1 MASFLNMLKNNKE
14 KIYFVVFSF
23 LFAFI
28 IYYATKSV
36 NYFLFAAPL
45 VVIFAYF
52 SLVDYKRLWYLTVFL
67 MPLSITDSEFFGKL
81 AGVTFPTDFLAI
93 MLTGLLLFKLASE
106 RGWKLPFGGHP
117 IPIIIG
123 FQVLW
128 MIFSAVPSSM
138 PIVSWKYIAA
148 YVWLL
153 GGFFFMPLMLF
164 REKKVMFRFFQ
175 LIIIAVTIAF
185 TIIMALYVGTG
196 RNPFGLRFNPGPFFV
211 DHTVFGAF
219 TSMWVPVLVLL
230 SFAGKLKP
238 RERMLARFGLVVFI
252 TALFFSYS
260 RGAWAS
266 CVASL
271 LLMGVVLMGKWA
283 RRFLLPT
290 LMLGMLAGLF
300 VWYANQSAPVK
311 NNSVSR
317 KNLSEHIASMTN
329 FRTDDSNRERINRWY
344 CAWEMFKDRPMFG
357 FGPGTY
363 SFQYGNFQKS
373 RTRTY
378 VSTNR
383 GDNGTAHNEFLLSLS
398 ESGWP
403 GPIIL
408 IFLFAV
414 PFLRALR
421 GYNRASK
428 QNTRLL
434 YLACAMGLMA
444 YDIHAFVNNF
454 LDQDKVGGTYLV
466 LLAIITAL
474 DIYFLPEEID
484 LPQES
489 IKMVRAV

>member
-1 MASFLNMLKNNKE
+1 MASFLDILKKNKE
-14 KIYFVVFSF
+14 KIYFVVFS
-23 LFAFI
+23 LIFALVVWF
-28 IYYATKSV
+28 ATKSV
-36 NYFLFAAPL
+36 NLFLFAVPL
-45 VVIFAYF
+45 VVIFGYF
-52 SLVDYKRLWYLTVFL
+52 SLVDYKWLWYLTVFL
-67 MPLSITDSEFFGKL
+67 MPLSITESEFFGKL

-93 MLTGLLLFKLASE
+93 MLLGLLLFKLASE
-106 RGWKLPFGGHP
+106 RNWKLPFGSHP

-123 FQVLW
+123 LQVLW
-128 MIFSAVPSSM
+128 MIFAAVPSSM
-138 PIVSWKYIAA
+138 PIVSWKYITA

-153 GGFFFMPLMLF
+153 GGFFFLPLLLF

-175 LIIIAVTIAF
+175 LIVVSFTMAF
-185 TIIMALYVGTG
+185 VIIMTLYVGSG

-230 SFAGKLKP
+230 SFAGELKR
-238 RERMLARFGLVVFI
+238 RERLLARFGLIVFI

-271 LLMGVVLMGKWA
+271 LLMGVILMGKWA
-283 RRFLLPT
+283 RKFLLPT
-290 LMLGMLAGLF
+290 MMLGMLAGLF

-317 KNLSEHIASMTN
+317 KNLSEHIASVTN

-383 GDNGTAHNEFLLSLS
+383 GDNGTAHNEFLLALS

-428 QNTRLL
+428 RNTRLL

-474 DIYFLPEEID
+474 DIYYLPKEKG

-489 IKMVRAV
+489 VKMVRAV

>member
-1 MASFLNMLKNNKE
+1 
-14 KIYFVVFSF
+14 
-23 LFAFI
+23 
-28 IYYATKSV
+28 
-36 NYFLFAAPL
+36 
-45 VVIFAYF
+45 
-52 SLVDYKRLWYLTVFL
+52 
-67 MPLSITDSEFFGKL
+67 
-81 AGVTFPTDFLAI
+81 
-93 MLTGLLLFKLASE
+93 
-106 RGWKLPFGGHP
+106 
-117 IPIIIG
+117 
-123 FQVLW
+123 
-128 MIFSAVPSSM
+128 M
-138 PIVSWKYIAA
+138 PIVSWKYITA

-153 GGFFFMPLMLF
+153 GGFFFLPMLLF
-164 REKKVMFRFFQ
+164 KDMKVMFRFLQ
-175 LIIIAVTIAF
+175 LIVVAF
-185 TIIMALYVGTG
+185 CVAFVIIMTLYLGTG

-219 TSMWVPVLVLL
+219 TSMWVPILVLL
-230 SFAGKLKP
+230 SFAGELKR
-238 RERMLARFGLVVFI
+238 RERLLARFGLFMFMA
-252 TALFFSYS
+252 ALFFSYS

-266 CVASL
+266 CLAALIL
-271 LLMGVVLMGKWA
+271 LGVILMGKWA
-283 RRFLLPT
+283 RRLLLPT
-290 LMLGMLAGLF
+290 LMIGMLAGLF
-300 VWYANQSAPVK
+300 IWYANQSAPVK

-317 KNLSEHIASMTN
+317 KNLSEHIASVTN

-373 RTRTY
+373 RTRTF

-408 IFLFAV
+408 AFLFAV

-428 QNTRLL
+428 RNTRLL
-434 YLACAMGLMA
+434 YLACAMGLLT

-454 LDQDKVGGTYLV
+454 MDQDKVGGTYLV

-474 DIYFLPEEID
+474 DIYFLPKEID

-489 IKMVRAV
+489 VKMVRAAD